1 MKAMYSM
8 LQRESWNTAASL
20 PSNEV
25 HLVMSVSKRL
35 RGVCTFPVF
44 TSCTHHWHERVSL
57 YVCSGLMGC
66 GECSQ
71 NSQLSRYT
79 KPVLQQERLCASVTA
94 ANCMVAAIRLTCM
107 TGLDCTAAALLKP
120 SGCMFSVAALHSL
133 LQVKTYA
140 STSMSAC
147 RLS

>member
-94 ANCMVAAIRLTCM
+94 PNLYDRS
-107 TGLDCTAAALLKP
+107 GLYSSSLAQTFGLYVLSRCTALLAA
-120 SGCMFSVAALHSL
+120 GEDICVHIN
-133 LQVKTYA
+133 V
-140 STSMSAC
+140 
-147 RLS
+147 RLSSALRPRFF